1 MEGILIWIFLI
12 IGWAVIR
19 GAFSSGGAFSSD
31 DDDYSS
37 SEAANKFTVKVKKGL
52 PPKATGIKVECYN
65 VEMVGMINHPTDEE
79 VKIALTVQ
87 DVTDNEDESQ
97 AGAPVV
103 SAHQAFSEVGSRVL
117 GFERIYKSGPRSY
130 YPDWTFFIPIPVDFI
145 VPPHK
150 GKRRLK
156 FLLCVGD
163 TDLELDRGAISDTS
177 KVKHFSTDV
186 VNFTFKEPGYM
197 DELVNKDKVEDLTIK
212 LGMCMAASDG
222 SLDQKELNI
231 IKMWAKNVTKL
242 LEDEKA
248 KERNKYF
255 SKFLK
260 NSAIAAKS
268 QKISLSKLV
277 KDFNDV
283 ASKSQKYT
291 AIQLLLDISG
301 ADGTLSKEEDI
312 FINKIAK
319 TTGINL
325 STFKEMKNRV
335 LANVDNL
342 DLSEK
347 PSEETFG
354 ITDDMDNDE
363 KLKILRKQYTKW
375 NGQTNN
381 RDIKKKK
388 RAKEMVKIIA
398 NLRKQYSN

>member
-1 MEGILIWIFLI
+1 MEGILIWIVI
-12 IGWAVIR
+12 VIGWAVIR
-19 GAFSSGGAFSSD
+19 GAFSGGGAFSSEED
-31 DDDYSS
+31 DHSS

-52 PPKATGIKVECYN
+52 PPKNTGLKVECFN
-65 VEMVGMINHPTDEE
+65 VEMAGMISHPTDDE
-79 VKIALTVQ
+79 VKIALTIQ
-87 DVTDNEDESQ
+87 DVTENTEESEP
-97 AGAPVV
+97 GAPVV

-117 GFERIYKSGPRSY
+117 GIERTYKSGPRSY

-145 VPPHK
+145 IPPHK

-177 KVKHFSTDV
+177 KVRHFSTTV

-197 DELVNKDKVEDLTIK
+197 DELVNKEKVEDFTIK

-231 IKMWAKNVTKL
+231 IKMWAKNVTTL
-242 LEDEKA
+242 LEDDKA
-248 KERNKYF
+248 EVRNKYF

-291 AIQLLLDISG
+291 AMQLLLDISG
-301 ADGTLSKEEDI
+301 ADGTLSKEEDV

-325 STFKEMKNRV
+325 STFKEMKNKV

-354 ITDDMDNDE
+354 IMEDMDNDE

-381 RDIKKKK
+381 RDSKKKK